1 MQICKVRWGVRN
13 MLHDLDRD
21 FPQNPFCTIG
31 APIITGSTPSLY
43 DETVHSNLRNRLT
56 ALSVR
61 LPRTLRHLSVSFLVC
76 TLRGSPCRAPSS

>member
-43 DETVHSNLRNRLT
+43 DETVH
-56 ALSVR
+56 
-61 LPRTLRHLSVSFLVC
+61 
-76 TLRGSPCRAPSS
+76 